1 MPAPRNRRWVLA
13 RKPKDPLD
21 ETNFRWADGPVP
33 SPRAGQM
40 VVRNLWLS
48 YDPTLILFLGTGDA
62 PISVPVGGVVRS
74 WGVAEV
80 TASRLRGFR
89 PGDLV
94 WGRFGWEDY
103 SVADGKAF
111 PNLPAPQRIDPSV
124 DPRTAAGTF
133 GWTGMAAYF
142 GMMEIGRPRRGETCV
157 VSGAAG
163 GVGSIAGQIARIHG
177 MRVIGI
183 AGGPK
188 KGKWLVRELG
198 FDAAIDYRSEDVG
211 ARLSALCPD
220 GIDLYFDNVGGPILD
235 LVLTR
240 LRPHGRIV
248 LCGITSLYLEDALP
262 PGPANLTSL
271 ILQNGRMEGFMA
283 MDYAPEYPRAR
294 RDLGRWIRSG
304 RLTSAEDVVEGLEH
318 APTTLRR
325 LFSGGNFG
333 KQLLHVADRTPSSGS
348 RRGRSGR
355 ATRHR

>member
-1 MPAPRNRRWVLA
+1 MPEPRNRRWMLA

-21 ETNFRWADGPVP
+21 ARNFRWTEEPAPQ
-33 SPRAGQM
+33 PRAGQM

-62 PISVPVGGVVRS
+62 PVSVPVGGVVRS
-74 WGVAEV
+74 WGVGEV
-80 TASRLRGFR
+80 VASRLTGFR

-103 SVADGKAF
+103 SVDDGKAY
-111 PNLPAPQRIDPSV
+111 PGLPAPQRLEQAV
-124 DPRTAAGTF
+124 DPRIAAGTF

-142 GMMEIGRPRRGETCV
+142 GMMSIGRPRRGETCV

-183 AGGPK
+183 AGGK
-188 KGKWLVRELG
+188 EKGRRLVRELG
-198 FDAAIDYRSEDVG
+198 FHATIDYKSEDVG
-211 ARLSALCPD
+211 ARLSKLCPD

-248 LCGITSLYLEDALP
+248 LCGITSLYLEDEFP
-262 PGPANLTSL
+262 PGPAHLTSL

-283 MDYAPEYPRAR
+283 MDYAAQYPAAR
-294 RDLGRWIRSG
+294 RDLQRWIRSG
-304 RLTSAEDVVEGLEH
+304 ALTSAEDVVEGLEQ
-318 APTTLRR
+318 APETLRR

-333 KQLLHVADRTPSSGS
+333 KQMLHIADRTTAI
-348 RRGRSGR
+348 RRTVRRS
-355 ATRHR
+355 TPHR